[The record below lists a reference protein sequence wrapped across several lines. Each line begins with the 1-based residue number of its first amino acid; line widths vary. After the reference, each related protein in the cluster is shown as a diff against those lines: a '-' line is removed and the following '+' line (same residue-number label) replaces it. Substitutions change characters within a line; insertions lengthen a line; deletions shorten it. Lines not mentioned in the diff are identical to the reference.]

1 MRTPFNTGLHN
12 HTSLQVIIVEDDN
25 GEIVREMTKDTEV
38 IAQYKTMRETI
49 VYLTNL
55 NYEDTEAIMLEK
67 LDLQVGTLCGEC
79 VYNVHV
85 IHHLYSHDRCSRHYP
100 VIDPRVLV

>member
-1 MRTPFNTGLHN
+1 M
-12 HTSLQVIIVEDDN
+12 IIVEDDN

-67 LDLQVGTLCGEC
+67 LDLQVAGGTLCC
-79 VYNVHV
+79 CIFILV
-85 IHHLYSHDRCSRHYP
+85 IATLY
-100 VIDPRVLV
+100 VKI

>member
-1 MRTPFNTGLHN
+1 MA
-12 HTSLQVIIVEDDN
+12 QVIIVEDDN

-67 LDLQVGTLCGEC
+67 LDLQVPLLFLLISIAVRRYIILLICIRRGGGK
-79 VYNVHV
+79 
-85 IHHLYSHDRCSRHYP
+85 
-100 VIDPRVLV
+100 

>member
-1 MRTPFNTGLHN
+1 M
-12 HTSLQVIIVEDDN
+12 IIVEDDN

-67 LDLQVGTLCGEC
+67 LDLQVAGGTLCC
-79 VYNVHV
+79 CTILVVAT
-85 IHHLYSHDRCSRHYP
+85 LY
-100 VIDPRVLV
+100 VQFNQ

>member
-1 MRTPFNTGLHN
+1 MPIYETH
-12 HTSLQVIIVEDDN
+12 LQVIIVEDDN

-67 LDLQVGTLCGEC
+67 LDLQVAGGTLCC
-79 VYNVHV
+79 CIFILVVAA
-85 IHHLYSHDRCSRHYP
+85 LY
-100 VIDPRVLV
+100 V

>member
-1 MRTPFNTGLHN
+1 M
-12 HTSLQVIIVEDDN
+12 EDDN
-25 GEIVREMTKDTEV
+25 GEIVREQTKDTEV

-67 LDLQVGTLCGEC
+67 LDLQVRGVLCRCAVC
-79 VYNVHV
+79 VVFCLFNLTQCDIVE
-85 IHHLYSHDRCSRHYP
+85 L
-100 VIDPRVLV
+100 

>member
-1 MRTPFNTGLHN
+1 MFLAPFFVP
-12 HTSLQVIIVEDDN
+12 QEVIIVEDDN
-25 GEIVREMTKDTEV
+25 GEIVREQTKDTEV

-67 LDLQVGTLCGEC
+67 LDLQVNEKQKNWLCVVEDFHS
-79 VYNVHV
+79 VA
-85 IHHLYSHDRCSRHYP
+85 
-100 VIDPRVLV
+100 